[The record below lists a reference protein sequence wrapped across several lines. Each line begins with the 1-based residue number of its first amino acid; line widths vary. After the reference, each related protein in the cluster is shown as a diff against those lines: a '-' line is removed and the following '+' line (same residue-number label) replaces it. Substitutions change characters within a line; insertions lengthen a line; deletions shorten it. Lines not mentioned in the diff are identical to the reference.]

1 MRNAVRRKTATL
13 ALAAMASIAALG
25 VATAASAESMAG
37 NGVSLV
43 NSGKNTLYVYTR
55 YGAGSSCDDMRT
67 AKSFKIKAGETAKVD
82 SGESKVCYCLAL
94 PNRTDGCPGGWQEIP
109 AGGSLTFQ

>member
-1 MRNAVRRKTATL
+1 MMNAVRRKTATL
-13 ALAAMASIAALG
+13 ALAATMATLG
-25 VATAASAESMAG
+25 FASAASAETMAG

-43 NSGKNTLYVYTR
+43 NAGKNTLYVYTR
-55 YGAGSSCDDMRT
+55 YGAGGSCDDMRT
-67 AKSFKIKAGETAKVD
+67 AKNLKIKAGETAKVD